1 VSDLSKNSV
10 VLLVD
15 DEISL
20 LSLVE
25 EAFVEEGFKVLTARN
40 GHEALGVILS
50 SRVDLVVSDIRMP
63 GMDGLELR
71 TICRSMPDKDPPLWI
86 ALTAHV
92 DGDKGLVDLSHFQE
106 SFYKPYSPKVLASLC
121 KKLSDQDRS
130 PRS

>member
-1 VSDLSKNSV
+1 MSNVPKNSV

-15 DEISL
+15 DEVSL

-50 SRVDLVVSDIRMP
+50 SRVDIVVSDIRMP
-63 GMDGLELR
+63 EMDGLELR
-71 TICRSMPDKDPPLWI
+71 TICRSMPEKDPPLWI

-92 DGDKGLVDLSHFQE
+92 DGDRGLVDLSLFQE
-106 SFYKPYSPKVLASLC
+106 SFYKPYSPKILANLC
-121 KKLSDQDRS
+121 KKLSDQNVTRS
-130 PRS
+130 I